1 MYTAETGSNITF
13 SGGTLFALF
22 FQGLFNIAV
31 PVALMIFWRRRTRAS
46 LFPVLI
52 GFLTYQIVAFIRA
65 GFRAVIFT
73 DELRQTAWQFYL
85 VSALLSGVLE
95 ESGRY
100 VSMRYIMYEKYDD
113 WRDAVSYGIGHGA
126 CELILGTAL
135 TAFGWFFQGRDCNSR
150 GAAALIKAD
159 TLEKSEKLL
168 DQLEAHAGTGAW
180 EVIGSM
186 SGTLLGAAFHIA
198 MSVLVFSAVHYIAR
212 KRNLFIA
219 IGLHTFA
226 NFAVYAI
233 SVIPALAILCVV
245 PDPGIFV
252 DVPILIYVWLVYKK
266 LNKED

>member
-1 MYTAETGSNITF
+1 MYTAEIDSNITF

-22 FQGLFNIAV
+22 FQGLFNLAV
-31 PVALMIFWRRRTRAS
+31 PVALMIFWRKRTRAS
-46 LFPVLI
+46 LFPVLV
-52 GFLTYQIVAFIRA
+52 GFLTYQTVAFIRA

-85 VSALLSGVLE
+85 VSALLSGLLE

-100 VSMRYIMYEKYDD
+100 VSMRYIMKEKYDD
-113 WRDAVSYGIGHGA
+113 WRDAVSYGIGHGG
-126 CELILGTAL
+126 CELMLGSAM
-135 TAFGWFFQGRDCNSR
+135 TAFGWFFQGLDCNSR

-168 DQLEAHAGTGAW
+168 DNLEELAGTGTW

-186 SGTLLGAAFHIA
+186 TSTLLGAAFHVA
-198 MSVLVFSAVHYIAR
+198 MSVLVFSSVHYIAR

-219 IGLHTFA
+219 MGLHTFA
-226 NFAVYAI
+226 NFMAYAV

-245 PDPGIFV
+245 PDPGIFI
-252 DVPILIYVWLVYKK
+252 DVPILIYVWFVYKK
-266 LNKED
+266 LNREE